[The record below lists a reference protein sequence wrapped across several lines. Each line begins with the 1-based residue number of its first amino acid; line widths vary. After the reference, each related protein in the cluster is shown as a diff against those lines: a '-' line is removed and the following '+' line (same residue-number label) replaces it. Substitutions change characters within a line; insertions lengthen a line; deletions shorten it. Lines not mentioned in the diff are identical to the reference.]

1 MSVVNLK
8 NNLHQMVEETEDPE
22 ILAQIATRFASLL
35 GGKDEGRGLLY
46 EEKERIELG
55 EVAPET
61 GRTIRYFEIRE
72 KAKDIL
78 GSL

>member
-22 ILAQIATRFASLL
+22 ILAQIANRFASLL
-35 GGKDEGRGLLY
+35 GGKDAGRGFFY

-55 EVAPET
+55 EVDPET

-72 KAKDIL
+72 KAKHIL

>member
-22 ILAQIATRFASLL
+22 ILAQIANRFASLL
-35 GGKDEGRGLLY
+35 GGKDAGRGLLY
-46 EEKERIELG
+46 EEKERMELG
-55 EVAPET
+55 KVDSET
-61 GRTIRYFEIRE
+61 GRTIHYFQIRE